1 MSGDARRITR
11 IAANVCRDELLLNAT
26 APVRHRKFGLPTEAR
41 WQSLRLHVV
50 NWQPFAVANCTQ
62 TMSTFMFVYTLNTS
76 LSIAQL
82 ASGYARMAQS
92 LGQFLINSVALRRI
106 SLRGLPLRQDFEM

>member
-1 MSGDARRITR
+1 MFTVTSW
-11 IAANVCRDELLLNAT
+11 ELLLNAT
-26 APVRHRKFGLPTEAR
+26 TPVRHREFGLPTEAR

-82 ASGYARMAQS
+82 AT
-92 LGQFLINSVALRRI
+92 RI
-106 SLRGLPLRQDFEM
+106 CQNDTITGTIPN